1 LSFHRRGVGAKTG
14 QSAPRIVFLSAI
26 FIAVLSTAWVVG
38 HDLLAPDTSVDRYH
52 GMVRLAPDRQG
63 QCEQFE
69 LDNKTGLMQPKGATP
84 CGYDI
89 TTAVPARST
98 GPGPGPGSGSGPMG
112 RLNGI
117 SDHFKAR

>member
-1 LSFHRRGVGAKTG
+1 MNLNLSFQRHGIEPKAG
-14 QSAPRIVFLSAI
+14 QSVPRIIFLSAI
-26 FIAVLSTAWVVG
+26 FIGLLGTAWLIG
-38 HDLLAPDTSVDRYH
+38 RDFLAPDIGADRYR

-69 LDNKTGLMQPKGATP
+69 LDNKTGLMQPKGATA

-89 TTAVPARST
+89 TTTAVPPRPA
-98 GPGPGPGSGSGPMG
+98 GPGSMG

-117 SDHFKAR
+117 AEHFKSH

>member
-1 LSFHRRGVGAKTG
+1 LSFQRRGIEANTG
-14 QSAPRIVFLSAI
+14 QSAPRIILLSAI

-38 HDLLAPDTSVDRYH
+38 RDLLAPDTSVDRYR

-69 LDNKTGLMQPKGATP
+69 LDNRTGLIQPKGAIP

-89 TTAVPARST
+89 TTSVPARSA
-98 GPGPGPGSGSGPMG
+98 GSASSGTMG

-117 SDHFKAR
+117 SDHFKPR

>member
-1 LSFHRRGVGAKTG
+1 LNLSFHRRGIEAKTG
-14 QSAPRIVFLSAI
+14 QSAPRIAFLSAI

-38 HDLLAPDTSVDRYH
+38 HELLAPDAGVDRYR

-69 LDNKTGLMQPKGATP
+69 LDNRTGLIQPKGATP

-89 TTAVPARST
+89 TTAVPARPAGS
-98 GPGPGPGSGSGPMG
+98 PPGSMG

-117 SDHFKAR
+117 SDHFRAR

>member
-1 LSFHRRGVGAKTG
+1 MSLGLQRQGIEAKTG
-14 QSAPRIVFLSAI
+14 QSTSRIVLLSAI
-26 FIAVLSTAWVVG
+26 FIAVLSTAWLVG
-38 HDLLAPDTSVDRYH
+38 RDLLAPDAAVDHYR

-89 TTAVPARST
+89 TTAVPARPAGS
-98 GPGPGPGSGSGPMG
+98 SGSPSGTVG

>member
-1 LSFHRRGVGAKTG
+1 MSLGLQRQGIEAKTG
-14 QSAPRIVFLSAI
+14 QSTSRIVLLSAI
-26 FIAVLSTAWVVG
+26 FIAVLSTAWLVG
-38 HDLLAPDTSVDRYH
+38 RDLLAPDAAIDHYR

-89 TTAVPARST
+89 TTAVPAR
-98 GPGPGPGSGSGPMG
+98 PVGSGSGPMG

>member
-1 LSFHRRGVGAKTG
+1 LNLSLLQRGIEAKTG
-14 QSAPRIVFLSAI
+14 QSALRIVFLSAI
-26 FIAVLSTAWVVG
+26 FVAVLSTAWLVG
-38 HDLLAPDTSVDRYH
+38 RELLAPDSEVDRYR

-69 LDNKTGLMQPKGATP
+69 LDNRTGLIQPKGATP

-89 TTAVPARST
+89 TTAVPARAAGST
-98 GPGPGPGSGSGPMG
+98 SESGTMG

-117 SDHFKAR
+117 SDHFKGR

>member
-1 LSFHRRGVGAKTG
+1 LSLGLQRQGIESKTG
-14 QSAPRIVFLSAI
+14 QSTSRIALLSAI
-26 FIAVLSTAWVVG
+26 FIAVLSTAWFVG
-38 HDLLAPDTSVDRYH
+38 RDLLAPDATVDRYL

-69 LDNKTGLMQPKGATP
+69 LDNKTGLMQPKGAVA

-89 TTAVPARST
+89 TTSVPAR
-98 GPGPGPGSGSGPMG
+98 PAGPGSTSGTMG

-117 SDHFKAR
+117 SDHFKGR

>member
-1 LSFHRRGVGAKTG
+1 MKPSFHQRGTEAKTG
-14 QSAPRIVFLSAI
+14 QSAPRIMLLSAI

-38 HDLLAPDTSVDRYH
+38 RDLLAPDGGVDRYR

-69 LDNKTGLMQPKGATP
+69 LDNRTGLIQPKGAIP

-89 TTAVPARST
+89 TTAVPPRA
-98 GPGPGPGSGSGPMG
+98 GGSASGTMG

-117 SDHFKAR
+117 SDHFKPR